1 MSPSKVDEAHLK
13 LGDEVGVKYR
23 GQTVNRAGTGR
34 YHDYALVVERDD
46 SDSGELAV
54 SDVPV
59 DPAGFDAPEV
69 EKDYEGDLPS

>member
-23 GQTVNRAGTGR
+23 GQTANRAGTGR

-46 SDSGELAV
+46 N
-54 SDVPV
+54 
-59 DPAGFDAPEV
+59 
-69 EKDYEGDLPS
+69 EGDLPF